1 MTAPGIVLDDVR
13 FDYDDMRM
21 LFDAV
26 IPAGAFLGV
35 IGPSGAGKSFLL
47 NLIAG
52 FESPLSGRIL
62 IAGVDCTAAP
72 PQDRPVTML
81 FQENNLFFHLD
92 LFTNVA
98 LGISPALKLTDQ
110 DRAVLAAAFARVGL
124 AGMERRLPRELSG
137 GERQRAAIARALVR
151 QRPVLLLDEPFAALG
166 PALRHDMLQLVRDL
180 RDERGLTVL
189 FVTHNPDD
197 AARAA
202 THTAFLD
209 GGRIIAL
216 RPTAEFFAE
225 RDLPGLA
232 AYLGD

>member
-35 IGPSGAGKSFLL
+35 IGPSGAGKSSLL

>member
-26 IPAGAFLGV
+26 IPPGAFLGV
-35 IGPSGAGKSFLL
+35 IGPSGAGKSSLL

-110 DRAVLAAAFARVGL
+110 DHAVLAAAFARVGL

-225 RDLPGLA
+225 RDLPGLK

>member
-1 MTAPGIVLDDVR
+1 VTPPGIVLDHVR

-21 LFDAV
+21 LFSAV

-35 IGPSGAGKSFLL
+35 IGPSGAGKSSLL

-52 FESPLSGRIL
+52 FEVPRSGRIL
-62 IAGVDCTAAP
+62 MEGVDYSGAP

-92 LFTNVA
+92 VFTNVA
-98 LGISPALKLTDQ
+98 LGISPSLRLREE
-110 DRAVLAAAFARVGL
+110 DRAALAAALARVGL
-124 AGMERRLPRELSG
+124 SGMERRLPRELSG

-151 QRPVLLLDEPFAALG
+151 RRPILLLDEPFAALG
-166 PALRHDMLQLVRDL
+166 PALRHDMLQLVREL
-180 RDERGLTVL
+180 SDERGLTVM
-189 FVTHNPDD
+189 FVTHNPGD
-197 AARAA
+197 AERAA
-202 THTAFLD
+202 THTAFVE

-216 RPTAEFFAE
+216 RPTAEFFAA

-232 AYLGD
+232 DYLGE

>member
-1 MTAPGIVLDDVR
+1 
-13 FDYDDMRM
+13 MRM

-35 IGPSGAGKSFLL
+35 IGPSGAGKSSLL

-52 FESPLSGRIL
+52 FETPLSGRIL
-62 IAGVDCTAAP
+62 IEGAECTATP

-92 LFTNVA
+92 VFTNVA
-98 LGISPALKLTDQ
+98 LGIAPSLKLSEE
-110 DRAVLAAAFARVGL
+110 DRALLSAALARVGL

-137 GERQRAAIARALVR
+137 GERQRVAIARALVR

-166 PALRHDMLQLVRDL
+166 PALRLDMLQLVRDL
-180 RDERGLTVL
+180 RDERGLTVM
-189 FVTHNPDD
+189 FVTHNPGD

-202 THTAFLD
+202 THTAFVE

-216 RPTAEFFAE
+216 RPTAEFFAT

>member
-26 IPAGAFLGV
+26 IPPGAFLGV
-35 IGPSGAGKSFLL
+35 IGPSGAGKSSLL

-62 IAGVDCTAAP
+62 ISGVDCTAAP

>member
-1 MTAPGIVLDDVR
+1 MIPPGIVLDDVR

-21 LFDAV
+21 LFSAA
-26 IPAGAFLGV
+26 IPAGAFVGV
-35 IGPSGAGKSFLL
+35 IGPSGAGKSSLL

-52 FESPLSGRIL
+52 FEVPLSGRIVMDG
-62 IAGVDCTAAP
+62 IDHTDAP

-92 LFTNVA
+92 VFTNVA
-98 LGISPALKLTDQ
+98 LGISPSLKLGDE
-110 DRAVLAAAFARVGL
+110 DRAAVAAALARVGL
-124 AGMERRLPRELSG
+124 SGMEGRRPREMSG

-151 QRPVLLLDEPFAALG
+151 RRPVLLLDEPFAALG

-180 RDERGLTVL
+180 RDERGLTVI
-189 FVTHNPDD
+189 FVTHNPGD
-197 AARAA
+197 AERAA
-202 THTAFLD
+202 THTAFVE

-216 RPTAEFFAE
+216 RPTAEFFAA

-232 AYLGD
+232 DYLGE

>member
-35 IGPSGAGKSFLL
+35 IGPSGAGKSSLL

-98 LGISPALKLTDQ
+98 LGVSPALKLTDQ